1 MEPLVNRDTEHY
13 PRGGM
18 KYLVCFPRTY
28 GATLKPTRVLQAN
41 GLDMLR
47 KAGIQAI
54 LDHHALPGVQVA
66 NQMFT
71 GKCVLLFDRKLQP
84 GISCRII
91 SCTSTPQFYVGI
103 SRYPAAPLSQLKIRR
118 TTITAVL

>member
-1 MEPLVNRDTEHY
+1 LVNRVSEHY
-13 PRGGM
+13 PRGGI
-18 KYLVCFPRTY
+18 KYLVCFCTH
-28 GATLKPTRVLQAN
+28 TWHNFKPIRVLQAN

-71 GKCVLLFDRKLQP
+71 GKCVLLF
-84 GISCRII
+84 G
-91 SCTSTPQFYVGI
+91 
-103 SRYPAAPLSQLKIRR
+103 AQLRVQESD
-118 TTITAVL
+118 AVS